1 MYWMCLT
8 GLKMRYFSLASVLRI
23 VTIRIFTEMN
33 ADQRGPS
40 RANSSRRLTVM
51 PLIAATYFM
60 VAGGPYGLEELVQK
74 TGFTRS
80 IFILLLVPLIWS
92 LPTALMVGELSSA
105 VPEEGGFYAWVTRA
119 LGPFWGFQEAWL
131 SLAASVFDMAIY
143 PTLFVLYLTRLW
155 PKASEGHNAVLIA
168 AFVIVVCTLWNLRG
182 AGAVGESSLL
192 MTIALLA
199 PFALMIVYAVMRV
212 ANSGAHIVHLATGP
226 KTDLLGGVMIAMWNY
241 MGWDN
246 ASTVAGEV
254 ENPQRTYPLA
264 MMGAVALVAVTY
276 VLPVAAVAMTGVNP
290 ADWETGSWVNVA
302 ELYAGKYL
310 GIGVVIGGMICG
322 VGMFNALV
330 MSYSRLPLALAEDGY
345 LPKLLTK
352 KLDSGTPWVAVIACA
367 LAWMAALG
375 LNFERLVV
383 LDILLY
389 GLSLVL
395 EFIALVYLR
404 VREPE
409 MVRPFSIPGGVPV
422 AILIGLMPTAL
433 IVAALVR
440 NHSERIGNFSGLT
453 LGLILI
459 AAGPAVFAI
468 SRFLRGK
475 PM

>member
-1 MYWMCLT
+1 
-8 GLKMRYFSLASVLRI
+8 
-23 VTIRIFTEMN
+23 MN
-33 ADQRGPS
+33 AAQRGRP
-40 RANSSRRLTVM
+40 RNSLTVM

-74 TGFTRS
+74 TGFIRS

-92 LPTALMVGELSSA
+92 MPTALMVGELSSA
-105 VPEEGGFYAWVTRA
+105 IPEEGGFYAWVTRA

-131 SLAASVFDMAIY
+131 SLVASVFDMAIY
-143 PTLFVLYLTRLW
+143 PTIFVLYLTRIW
-155 PKASEGHNAVLIA
+155 PKASEGHNAVIIA
-168 AFVIVVCTLWNLRG
+168 ALVIVACTLWNLRG
-182 AGAVGESSLL
+182 AGAVGGASVL

-199 PFALMIVYAVMRV
+199 PFALMLVYAIFRV
-212 ANSGAHIVHLATGP
+212 AHTGAQVVHLATGP

-276 VLPVAAVAMTGVNP
+276 VLPVLFVGMTGVNP
-290 ADWETGSWVNVA
+290 ADWDTGSWVNVA

-330 MSYSRLPLALAEDGY
+330 MSYSRLPLALAEDGF
-345 LPKLLTK
+345 LPKFFTK
-352 KLDSGTPWVAVIACA
+352 KLASGTPWVAVIACA

-395 EFIALVYLR
+395 EFVALVALR
-404 VREPE
+404 LREPA
-409 MVRPFSIPGGVPV
+409 MVRPFKIPGGMLGAV
-422 AILIGLMPTAL
+422 LIGVLPTLL
-433 IVAALVR
+433 ILAALLR
-440 NHSERIGNFSGLT
+440 NHDERIGNFSGLT
-453 LGLILI
+453 VGLTLI
-459 AAGPAVFAI
+459 AAGPAVYLL
-468 SRFLRGK
+468 SRFFHRPGTSSSH
-475 PM
+475 